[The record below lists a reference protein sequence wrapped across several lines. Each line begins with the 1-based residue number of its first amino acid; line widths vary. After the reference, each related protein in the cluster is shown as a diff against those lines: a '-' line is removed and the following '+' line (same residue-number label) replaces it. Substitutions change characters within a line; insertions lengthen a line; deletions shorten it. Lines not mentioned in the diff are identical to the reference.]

1 MAIERSAELDPKRL
15 AALADAAVEE
25 FSARGYDAASLNKIL
40 GKAGLSKGDFYYHF
54 RGKSGLLRYLFE
66 GMEVDLLEKVGP
78 IGPPPKSADAFW
90 RQLGDAY
97 LRTLGYF
104 MEEPRKAALARLLV
118 QVYTHPDFAKD
129 TAGVRAKSEKFLLS
143 KVEEG
148 KRLGAVRKDL
158 PASYIVAVVQAILE
172 ATDVWTVNSWQDLG
186 EKGLAEM
193 PAMVLDLIR
202 RMVAPN
208 APARPGRTRRSSHDR

>member
-1 MAIERSAELDPKRL
+1 MAIERRADLDPDRL

-25 FSARGYDAASLNKIL
+25 FTARGYDAASLNEIL
-40 GKAGLSKGDFYYHF
+40 RKAHLSKGDFYYHF

-66 GMEVDLLEKVGP
+66 GIDVDLQEKVGP
-78 IGPPPKSADAFW
+78 IGPPPESADAFW
-90 RQLGDAY
+90 EQLGDAY

-104 MEEPRKAALARLLV
+104 MAEPRKAALARLLV

-129 TAGVRAKSEKFLLS
+129 TAGVRARSEEFLLS

-172 ATDVWTVNSWQDLG
+172 ATDVWAVNAWQDLG
-186 EKGLAEM
+186 EEGLAKM
-193 PAMVLDLIR
+193 PVMVLGMIR
-202 RMVAPN
+202 RMVGPD
-208 APARPGRTRRSSHDR
+208 APARPSRSGRPSDVR